1 MSPRTGSPATGLASR
16 GRRHMQGLFG
26 HVQKAM
32 LVAAV
37 LVALVACKE
46 PTGPEREISGAK
58 IFAQNCARCHGLDGK
73 GLPEVAGVRD
83 LTDPGF
89 MSTISDERMRRSIR
103 GGRPPG
109 MPAFSHFSE
118 PTLKVLVAYV
128 RQLSAPELAQPSR
141 PAPASPA
148 P

>member
-1 MSPRTGSPATGLASR
+1 MSATADSRAHALASPSGAR
-16 GRRHMQGLFG
+16 GGLFG
-26 HVQKAM
+26 HVRTAM
-32 LVAAV
+32 LLAGLLASG
-37 LVALVACKE
+37 CKE

-103 GGRPPG
+103 GGRPPT
-109 MPAFSHFSE
+109 MPSFPHFSE

-128 RQLSAPELAQPSR
+128 RALSQPELQLP
-141 PAPASPA
+141 PPP
-148 P
+148 PPGP